1 MQPPNRR
8 YHLGV
13 NRQMMEDEQN
23 AAVIHEDQQP
33 PDILPSISRILSDHR
48 ESSSSNSST
57 GRIPNFPDNEDF
69 ISLSQDI
76 QHESQSYYVDT
87 TGVPPTTAELTAA
100 FMCPPTLDEMM
111 IQVRELRLQ
120 RTTVMAGFRF
130 RDPTPAATSFSSPTT
145 TPPFSS
151 SWRGAT
157 SSITE
162 DMHFSTPSRRGGAD
176 EYDQQRTPTKGRLNN
191 YDRVFASGIL

>member
-1 MQPPNRR
+1 
-8 YHLGV
+8 
-13 NRQMMEDEQN
+13 MMED
-23 AAVIHEDQQP
+23 AHDARVIHEDQQP
-33 PDILPSISRILSDHR
+33 PGILPSISRILSDHR
-48 ESSSSNSST
+48 ESSSSSSSA
-57 GRIPNFPDNEDF
+57 GRIPDFPDNEDF

-120 RTTVMAGFRF
+120 RTTVLAGFRF
-130 RDPTPAATSFSSPTT
+130 RDPQQPDRVNH
-145 TPPFSS
+145 TPPSSSS

-162 DMHFSTPSRRGGAD
+162 DMHFSTPSRRRGIAAD

>member
-1 MQPPNRR
+1 
-8 YHLGV
+8 
-13 NRQMMEDEQN
+13 MEDAYD
-23 AAVIHEDQQP
+23 AAVIHEEDQQP
-33 PDILPSISRILSDHR
+33 PGILPSISRILSDHK
-48 ESSSSNSST
+48 ESFSSAASA
-57 GRIPNFPDNEDF
+57 GRIPDFPDNEDF

-76 QHESQSYYVDT
+76 QHESHSYYVDT

-130 RDPTPAATSFSSPTT
+130 RDPTPAATSFPSTT
-145 TPPFSS
+145 RVNHTPPSPFSS
-151 SWRGAT
+151 WKGAT

-162 DMHFSTPSRRGGAD
+162 DMHFSTPSRRGGIAAD

>member
-1 MQPPNRR
+1 M
-8 YHLGV
+8 
-13 NRQMMEDEQN
+13 QMMEDEQN

-48 ESSSSNSST
+48 ESSSSNSSA

-130 RDPTPAATSFSSPTT
+130 RDPTPAATSFPSTT
-145 TPPFSS
+145 RVNHTPPSSSS

-157 SSITE
+157 SSSITE
-162 DMHFSTPSRRGGAD
+162 DMHFSTPSRRRGIAAD

>member
-1 MQPPNRR
+1 
-8 YHLGV
+8 
-13 NRQMMEDEQN
+13 MMEDAHD

-33 PDILPSISRILSDHR
+33 PGVLPSISRILSDHR
-48 ESSSSNSST
+48 ESSSSSSA
-57 GRIPNFPDNEDF
+57 GRIPDFPDNEDF

-130 RDPTPAATSFSSPTT
+130 RDPTPAATSFPSTT
-145 TPPFSS
+145 KVNHTPPSSSS
-151 SWRGAT
+151 SWREAT
-157 SSITE
+157 SSSITE
-162 DMHFSTPSRRGGAD
+162 DMHFSTPSRRRGIAAD

>member
-1 MQPPNRR
+1 
-8 YHLGV
+8 
-13 NRQMMEDEQN
+13 MMEDAHD

-33 PDILPSISRILSDHR
+33 PGILPSISRILSDHR
-48 ESSSSNSST
+48 ESSS
-57 GRIPNFPDNEDF
+57 FPDNEDF

-130 RDPTPAATSFSSPTT
+130 RDPTPVATSFPSTT
-145 TPPFSS
+145 RVNHTHHHLLRLGKEQPRLS
-151 SWRGAT
+151 
-157 SSITE
+157 
-162 DMHFSTPSRRGGAD
+162 
-176 EYDQQRTPTKGRLNN
+176 QRTCTFPHHLEEEE
-191 YDRVFASGIL
+191 